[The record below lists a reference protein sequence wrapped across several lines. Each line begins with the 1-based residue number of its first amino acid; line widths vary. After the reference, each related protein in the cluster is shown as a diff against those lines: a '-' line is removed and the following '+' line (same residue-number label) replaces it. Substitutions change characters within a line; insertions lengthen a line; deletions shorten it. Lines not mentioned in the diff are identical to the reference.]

1 VVSDREKDGPSKD
14 SSYSVQNL
22 LSLIAA
28 SDQQSLANYDLQGLT
43 LRPPPKI

>member
-14 SSYSVQNL
+14 FLYSVQNL

-28 SDQQSLANYDLQGLT
+28 SDQQSLTNYDLQILT